1 MLDKFKGKR
10 SREDKKEIKMFL
22 INLNPEDLVLM
33 IELKK
38 KNKTKVRRDNS
49 KNSRMNTTS

>member
-1 MLDKFKGKR
+1 
-10 SREDKKEIKMFL
+10 MFL